1 VTVSWQVDNQVR
13 ATVGDLEILGGVIDA
28 AVAAGATGI
37 GNLRFRA
44 SDDSAA
50 TSEARREAVLG
61 AEATASELADAAGV
75 ELAGLLS
82 LVEGDGGDVGVLVR
96 DARSFRVQAD
106 PATPIE
112 PGTIDVSVT
121 VHVIHEVG

>member
-1 VTVSWQVDNQVR
+1 
-13 ATVGDLEILGGVIDA
+13 
-28 AVAAGATGI
+28 
-37 GNLRFRA
+37 
-44 SDDSAA
+44 
-50 TSEARREAVLG
+50 
-61 AEATASELADAAGV
+61 
-75 ELAGLLS
+75 
-82 LVEGDGGDVGVLVR
+82 VLVR